1 MDNEEWAGVQS
12 WRRQM
17 GGSTVVRLGVNLR
30 LTTSWSKGQ
39 EKGNQRVSYQGAEE
53 IN

>member
-1 MDNEEWAGVQS
+1 MGRCAVMAEAD
-12 WRRQM
+12 

-30 LTTSWSKGQ
+30 LTTGWSKGQ